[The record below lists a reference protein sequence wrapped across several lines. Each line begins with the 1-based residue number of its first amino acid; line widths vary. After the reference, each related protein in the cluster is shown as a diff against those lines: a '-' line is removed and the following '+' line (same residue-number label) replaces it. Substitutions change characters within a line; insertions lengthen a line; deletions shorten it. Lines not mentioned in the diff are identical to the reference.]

1 MGKVT
6 KIHLVNSNSI
16 VFEFYGNQR
25 ITLISLFPF
34 SLDKGRTK
42 NRASC
47 EAEDTLFAFISSRK
61 FPMLAQRLSF
71 SHRDGVR
78 QRGTSKAFH

>member
-6 KIHLVNSNSI
+6 KIQLVNSNSI
-16 VFEFYGNQR
+16 VFEFYGKQR
-25 ITLISLFPF
+25 MTLISPPLL

-42 NRASC
+42 NRANC
-47 EAEDTLFAFISSRK
+47 EAEDSLFAFISSRK
-61 FPMLAQRLSF
+61 FPVLAQRSSF

-78 QRGTSKAFH
+78 Q